1 MFDFG
6 TELPSVIAPSWIN
19 KQNDAAAP
27 RLIARPDTTFGSG
40 AKVITEVM
48 QSIFFCI
55 MAGLKNGI
63 GRILLSV
70 FYLYLFV

>member
-48 QSIFFCI
+48 QSIFF
-55 MAGLKNGI
+55 A
-63 GRILLSV
+63 
-70 FYLYLFV
+70 